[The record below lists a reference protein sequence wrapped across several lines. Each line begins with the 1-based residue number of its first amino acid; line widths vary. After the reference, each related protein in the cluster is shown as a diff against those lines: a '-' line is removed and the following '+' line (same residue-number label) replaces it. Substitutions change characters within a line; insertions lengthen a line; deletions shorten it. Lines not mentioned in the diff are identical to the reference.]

1 MGIIP
6 IIRWGTSFSISPL
19 CFTSPTKNVHTI
31 TKDHIVISLMNMII
45 MIRKHNQ
52 EENDWKILNPLSF
65 FNLLGAVFY

>member
-1 MGIIP
+1 
-6 IIRWGTSFSISPL
+6 
-19 CFTSPTKNVHTI
+19 
-31 TKDHIVISLMNMII
+31 